1 MKLNFRFLCITVL
14 PQLCFL
20 SHKFAFFAY
29 STIGNCIFQVASIV
43 SFLLNFFSP
52 KRNVF
57 RKHPGVGVGVWVCV
71 GVCVCVCVG
80 YVCVCVC
87 GLNNAYLQ
95 ISIKQFSSCLYV
107 CTSEVRVGPPPGYFN
122 YCTTKKLDWR
132 YGAKGGSNWT
142 LFIPRW
148 QNILFQWRGTTQHWV
163 NKSGISWWCCFFL
176 TWRQDAETFNC
187 YHKISLTFL
196 KAKN

>member
-1 MKLNFRFLCITVL
+1 MTSLTFCRHCSVPGPGVLIRARTGSGSATLFEQETVCSGLLPIGEKRLKRNISCIIVLQYNSFRLKLNFRFLCITVL

-29 STIGNCIFQVASIV
+29 CTIGNCIFQVASIV

-122 YCTTKKLDWR
+122 YCTTKKLD
-132 YGAKGGSNWT
+132 
-142 LFIPRW
+142 
-148 QNILFQWRGTTQHWV
+148 
-163 NKSGISWWCCFFL
+163 
-176 TWRQDAETFNC
+176 
-187 YHKISLTFL
+187 
-196 KAKN
+196 